1 MTDIF
6 DNAIL
11 CNNCGKQM
19 QTILISKNGFNL
31 RAKKCAKCGAAIVHP
46 QDKAEYEN
54 FMRLKQ
60 KEFNVKMRMVGNS
73 YAVSIPREIVDFM
86 RDQESMINDMVKLS
100 FEDAG
105 RLRLMFN
112 TNEDGEQNS
121 NSRVIKSREVH
132 VVKNNKPVL
141 HAREFSDS
149 AHPERNKKQV
159 IRAEKINEDEA
170 EEDFEEG
177 EEE

>member
-1 MTDIF
+1 
-6 DNAIL
+6 
-11 CNNCGKQM
+11 M
-19 QTILISKNGFNL
+19 QTVLISKNGFNL
-31 RAKKCAKCGAAIVHP
+31 RAKKCLKCGEILVHP

-54 FMRLKQ
+54 FIRLKQ

-112 TNEDGEQNS
+112 TNEDGEQNP
-121 NSRVIKSREVH
+121 NSRVIKSREVK

-149 AHPERNKKQV
+149 AHPERNKKQL

-170 EEDFEEG
+170 DEINEDEG